1 MVAILFRTIVIYLLL
16 MICMRLMGKRQ
27 IGELELSELVTTL
40 LLSEIASLP
49 ITNHEIPVLFAVIPI
64 ITLLSLEVFASMLLI
79 KFPAFKRILTPSP
92 NVIIERGILRQRELR
107 RLRISNEEFLC
118 ELRREGITDINEVY
132 YAVIEENG
140 KLSVIQRS
148 GCRQPTASQL
158 GLTVKETGANH
169 ILISDGKLDR
179 HGLQLL
185 KLSENDLDLYLNSR
199 RCRMEEVFLL
209 LCNDAGDYTL
219 ILKERD
225 R

>member
-1 MVAILFRTIVIYLLL
+1 

-27 IGELELSELVTTL
+27 IGELELSELITTL

-49 ITNHEIPVLFAVIPI
+49 ITNHEIPVLFAVVPI

-79 KFPAFKRILTPSP
+79 KFPSFKRILTPSP
-92 NVIIERGILRQRELR
+92 NVIIERGVLRQQELR

-148 GCRQPTASQL
+148 GCRQPTTSEL

-169 ILISDGKLDR
+169 ILISDGRIDR
-179 HGLQLL
+179 NGLKTLA
-185 KLSENDLDLYLNSR
+185 LSEDDISLYLNSR
-199 RCRMEEVFLL
+199 QCLVNEVFLL
-209 LCNDAGDYTL
+209 LRNDAGDYTL
-219 ILKERD
+219 ILKESKR
-225 R
+225 

>member
-1 MVAILFRTIVIYLLL
+1 MIAILFRTVVIYLLL

-79 KFPAFKRILTPSP
+79 KFPVFKRILTPSP
-92 NVIIERGILRQRELR
+92 NVIIERGVLRQRELR

-132 YAVIEENG
+132 YAFIEENG
-140 KLSVIQRS
+140 KLSVIKRS
-148 GCRQPTASQL
+148 GCRQPTSSEL

-169 ILISDGKLDR
+169 ILISDGRIDR
-179 HGLQLL
+179 HGLQSLE
-185 KLSENDLDLYLNSR
+185 LSEGDVELYLNSR
-199 RCRMEEVFLL
+199 QCKADEVFLL

-219 ILKERD
+219 ILKERN